1 MKKKS
6 MKGMI
11 KNIVI
16 ILLVLICIIE
26 GAVLKV
32 FVFDGSDG
40 VASTAKLKEIKAL
53 IDRYYLEDVDEDQ
66 LEAYTYKGLLAGLGD
81 PYSTYYTKEEY
92 EDLTESMEGVFS
104 GIGAVLQ
111 QDADDGTIKVVRVI
125 KDSPAEEAG
134 VKANDILYKI
144 EGKEISSDEDLSE
157 VVSRVK
163 GKEGTNVN
171 LTFLRNEE
179 EIDFTITRKQI
190 ENPTVEY
197 EMLDQSIGYIQ
208 ITEFEEV
215 TVDQFENAMEELEKD
230 GMEKLVLDL
239 RDNPGGLLSSVVSIA
254 DQFIGEGMIVYT
266 EDKNGNREEYT
277 ADSKESFDQ
286 PLAVLINGNSA
297 SASEI
302 LAGAIQDYKI
312 GTLVGTTS
320 FGKGIVQSTIKF
332 PDGSALKLTIS
343 SYYTPEGRNIHE
355 KGIDPDVEVELDESL
370 EDQSSIKKS
379 EDNQLQK
386 AIEVLENEK

>member
-16 ILLVLICIIE
+16 ILLILICIIE

-81 PYSTYYTKEEY
+81 PYSTYYTKEE
-92 EDLTESMEGVFS
+92 
-104 GIGAVLQ
+104 VLQ

-144 EGKEISSDEDLSE
+144 EGKKISSDEDLSE

-179 EIDFTITRKQI
+179 EMDFTITRKQI

-277 ADSKESFDQ
+277 ADSKEAFDQ

-320 FGKGIVQSTIKF
+320 FGKGIVQSTIKL

>member
-320 FGKGIVQSTIKF
+320 FGKGIVQSTIKL

>member
-144 EGKEISSDEDLSE
+144 EGKKISSDEDLSE

-179 EIDFTITRKQI
+179 EMDFTITRKQI

-254 DQFIGEGMIVYT
+254 DQFIEEGMIVYT

-320 FGKGIVQSTIKF
+320 FGKGIVQSTIKL

>member
-144 EGKEISSDEDLSE
+144 EGKKISSDEDLSE

-320 FGKGIVQSTIKF
+320 FGKGIVQSTIKL

>member
-230 GMEKLVLDL
+230 GMEELVLDL

-320 FGKGIVQSTIKF
+320 FGKGIVQSTIKL

>member
-144 EGKEISSDEDLSE
+144 EEKKISSDEDLSE

-179 EIDFTITRKQI
+179 EMDFTITRKQI

-277 ADSKESFDQ
+277 ADSKEAFDQ

-320 FGKGIVQSTIKF
+320 FGKGIVQSTIKL

>member
-40 VASTAKLKEIKAL
+40 VASTAKLKEIKTL

-320 FGKGIVQSTIKF
+320 FGKGIVQSTIKL

>member
-1 MKKKS
+1 

-16 ILLVLICIIE
+16 ILLILICIIE

-32 FVFDGSDG
+32 FVFDDSDG

-111 QDADDGTIKVVRVI
+111 QDVDDGTIKVVRVI

-144 EGKEISSDEDLSE
+144 EGKKISSDEDLSE

-171 LTFLRNEE
+171 LKRWNEE
-179 EIDFTITRKQI
+179 
-190 ENPTVEY
+190 
-197 EMLDQSIGYIQ
+197 
-208 ITEFEEV
+208 
-215 TVDQFENAMEELEKD
+215 
-230 GMEKLVLDL
+230 
-239 RDNPGGLLSSVVSIA
+239 
-254 DQFIGEGMIVYT
+254 
-266 EDKNGNREEYT
+266 
-277 ADSKESFDQ
+277 
-286 PLAVLINGNSA
+286 
-297 SASEI
+297 
-302 LAGAIQDYKI
+302 AG
-312 GTLVGTTS
+312 S
-320 FGKGIVQSTIKF
+320 
-332 PDGSALKLTIS
+332 GSA
-343 SYYTPEGRNIHE
+343 G
-355 KGIDPDVEVELDESL
+355 
-370 EDQSSIKKS
+370 
-379 EDNQLQK
+379 
-386 AIEVLENEK
+386 

>member
-92 EDLTESMEGVFS
+92 EGLTESMEGVFS

-144 EGKEISSDEDLSE
+144 EGKKISSDEDLSE

-320 FGKGIVQSTIKF
+320 FGKGIVQSTIKL

>member
-16 ILLVLICIIE
+16 ILLILKCIIE

-111 QDADDGTIKVVRVI
+111 QDVDDGTIKVVRVI

-144 EGKEISSDEDLSE
+144 EGKKISSDEDLSE

-179 EIDFTITRKQI
+179 EMDFTITRKQI

-277 ADSKESFDQ
+277 ADSKEAFDQ

-320 FGKGIVQSTIKF
+320 FGKGIVQSTIKL

-386 AIEVLENEK
+386 AMEVVKGL